1 MPNLRPYI
9 AIVIIMAVLG
19 IAGWIWSFQASR
31 NVRVAPAIQTPAS
44 STTPDPA
51 TEEPLIPPSLPS
63 SSSLPPSSEATP
75 NTISRIN
82 YSVPFTAQA
91 PNGEW
96 DDERQQDGCEEAS
109 ALMAMCW
116 VQNQS
121 LSPAEARREI
131 LAISDYE
138 QNQYGEFRDVSLA
151 DVRER
156 IFKGYFKY
164 DAVEVKM
171 NIKAADI
178 VAALNSGA
186 IVLTPMNGQ
195 RLNNP
200 NFTAPGPE
208 RHMLLIKGYDPDNQE
223 FITNDPGTRNGADYR
238 YSENT
243 IMNSILAYPTGYHEP
258 INGEPKGILIVR
270 KK

>member
-9 AIVIIMAVLG
+9 AMLVIMTILG

-44 STTPDPA
+44 TITPEPPA
-51 TEEPLIPPSLPS
+51 EEPIIPPSLPS
-63 SSSLPPSSEATP
+63 SSELPPAKEPAPVAGSLV
-75 NTISRIN
+75 N
-82 YSVPFTAQA
+82 YSVPFTSQA
-91 PNGEW
+91 PSGEW

-109 ALMAMCW
+109 ALMAMRW
-116 VQNQS
+116 VQNQP
-121 LSPAEARREI
+121 LSSAEARREI

-138 QNQYGEFRDVSLA
+138 QKQYGEYRDVSLA
-151 DVRER
+151 DVRDR
-156 IFKGYFKY
+156 IFKDYFKY

-171 NIKAADI
+171 NITAPDI
-178 VAALNSGA
+178 IAALSSGA
-186 IVLTPMNGQ
+186 VIIAPMNGQ
-195 RLNNP
+195 RLGNP

-208 RHMLLIKGYDPDNQE
+208 RHMLLIKGYDPDTQE
-223 FITNDPGTRNGADYR
+223 FITNDPGTKNGANYR
-238 YSENT
+238 YSTNT
-243 IMNSILAYPTGYHEP
+243 IMDSILAYPTGYHEP

>member
-9 AIVIIMAVLG
+9 AILTIMTVLG

-44 STTPDPA
+44 TTTPEPVK
-51 TEEPLIPPSLPS
+51 EEPLVPPSLPS
-63 SSSLPPSSEATP
+63 SSSLPPSNEAAP
-75 NTISRIN
+75 IPASLIN

-91 PNGEW
+91 PSGEW

-109 ALMAMCW
+109 ALMAMRW

-121 LSPAEARREI
+121 LSSAEARREI

-138 QNQYGEFRDVSLA
+138 QSRYGEYRDVSLA
-151 DVRER
+151 DVRDR
-156 IFKGYFKY
+156 IFKDYFKY

-171 NIKAADI
+171 NITASDI
-178 VAALNSGA
+178 ITALSSGA
-186 IVLTPMNGQ
+186 VVIAPMNGQ
-195 RLNNP
+195 RLGNP

-208 RHMLLIKGYDPDNQE
+208 RHMLLIKGYDPDTRE
-223 FITNDPGTRNGADYR
+223 FITNDPGTKSGADYR
-238 YSENT
+238 YSEYT

-258 INGEPKGILIVR
+258 ISGEPNGIL
-270 KK
+270 KKKKK